1 MPVPRINVLVLA
13 AALALACT
21 SDSRRLDSETG
32 LGSYEEVVLAESDT
46 SFVGEIWGFAALENG
61 RFVIADRS
69 SGTLRV
75 YDSKGREVSAIGRRG
90 EGPGEWSMG
99 PTVVTL
105 HSDSIAIVGDGM
117 FWRAVDIPRA
127 ELLWSR
133 QRPSAMSGALTSA
146 NGVIYAD
153 RYDRANRSTLFAFRS
168 SADSAV
174 PGGPFPELMA
184 ANRHIGQLLYRR
196 H

>member
-1 MPVPRINVLVLA
+1 
-13 AALALACT
+13 
-21 SDSRRLDSETG
+21 
-32 LGSYEEVVLAESDT
+32 
-46 SFVGEIWGFAALENG
+46 
-61 RFVIADRS
+61 
-69 SGTLRV
+69 
-75 YDSKGREVSAIGRRG
+75 
-90 EGPGEWSMG
+90 MG

-153 RYDRANRSTLFAFRS
+153 RYDRANRSTLFAFRA

-184 ANRHIGQLLYRR
+184 ANDLVGTYFSVVAAGAVGHDTLAVAIQSSNYLFIGAFPAGPFDSLLMPVVNRCGAMPELLAQVIPSR
-196 H
+196 PDIG

>member
-32 LGSYEEVVLAESDT
+32 LGSYEEVVLAESGT
-46 SFVGEIWGFAALENG
+46 SFV
-61 RFVIADRS
+61 
-69 SGTLRV
+69 
-75 YDSKGREVSAIGRRG
+75 G